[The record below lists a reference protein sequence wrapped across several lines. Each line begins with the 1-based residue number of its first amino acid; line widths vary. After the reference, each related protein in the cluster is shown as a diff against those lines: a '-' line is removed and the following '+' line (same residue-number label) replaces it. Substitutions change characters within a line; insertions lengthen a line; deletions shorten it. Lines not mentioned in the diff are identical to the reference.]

1 MENLKNSA
9 LVNAAIKAIYDV
21 ASRRSTSRFA
31 EESIGSTIKT
41 LEGKYDFLKYV
52 RINRNDSSEEGFVI
66 NILPNINSVHPIEIG
81 KAIEAIIRVIYNDLS
96 EEAGLYFVTE
106 LKQYVGEQTTDG
118 IIDCDVDL
126 DQIQLEQH
134 YAYRRQK
141 RKKAISESVKR
152 GGTDSKQP
160 ENLLGY
166 TWGNVSSWKHE
177 SDSKFCTLYSK
188 EGKVLD
194 RLNIDKII
202 QNYVKK
208 LSGHEDMEPSEIE
221 KETRLYEKEYEL
233 LKLML
238 ERDMDAEMAARLL
251 HITEQELKT
260 MISKLSQMEI
270 LQYISY
276 DTLELTDT
284 GIGCLS
290 SEKKKQKK

>member
-9 LVNAAIKAIYDV
+9 LVNAAITAIYDV

-52 RINRNDSSEEGFVI
+52 RINRNDSSEKGFVI
-66 NILPNINSVHPIEIG
+66 NISPDINSVHPIEIG
-81 KAIEAIIRVIYNDLS
+81 RAIESIIRVIYNDLN

-106 LKQYVGEQTTDG
+106 LKQYIGEQTTNG

-134 YAYRRQK
+134 YAYRRRK

-152 GGTDSKQP
+152 GGTYSEQP

-166 TWGNVSSWKHE
+166 TWSNVSSWKHE
-177 SDSKFCTLYSK
+177 SDSKFCTLYNK

-202 QNYVKK
+202 QNYVEK

-221 KETRLYEKEYEL
+221 KETRIYEKEYDL

-238 ERDMDAEMAARLL
+238 EKDMDAEMAARLL
-251 HITEQELKT
+251 HISEQELKK
-260 MISKLSQMEI
+260 MISKLSQIEM
-270 LQYISY
+270 LQYVSY
-276 DTLELTDT
+276 DTLELTNT
-284 GIGCLS
+284 CISYL
-290 SEKKKQKK
+290 SEKEKQKN

>member
-41 LEGKYDFLKYV
+41 LEGKYDFLKYI
-52 RINRNDSSEEGFVI
+52 RINRNDSSAEGFVI
-66 NILPNINSVHPIEIG
+66 NISPDINSVHPSEIG
-81 KAIEAIIRVIYNDLS
+81 KAIESIIRVIYNDLN

-106 LKQYVGEQTTDG
+106 LKQYVGEQTTSR

-152 GGTDSKQP
+152 GGTDSKQH

-166 TWGNVSSWKHE
+166 IWSNVSSWKHE
-177 SDSKFCTLYSK
+177 PDSKFCTLYNK

-194 RLNIDKII
+194 RLNIDRII
-202 QNYVKK
+202 QNYVEK

-221 KETRLYEKEYEL
+221 KETRIYEKEYDL

-238 ERDMDAEMAARLL
+238 EKDMDAEMAARSL
-251 HITEQELKT
+251 HISEQELKK
-260 MISKLSQMEI
+260 MISKLSQIEM
-270 LQYISY
+270 LQYVSY
-276 DTLELTDT
+276 DTLELTNT
-284 GIGCLS
+284 CIGYLS
-290 SEKKKQKK
+290 EREKQKN

>member
-41 LEGKYDFLKYV
+41 LEGKYDFLKYI
-52 RINRNDSSEEGFVI
+52 RINRNDSSAEGFVI
-66 NILPNINSVHPIEIG
+66 NISPDINSVHPSEIG
-81 KAIEAIIRVIYNDLS
+81 KAIESIIRVIYNDLN

-106 LKQYVGEQTTDG
+106 LKQYVGEQTTSR

-152 GGTDSKQP
+152 GGTDSKQH

-166 TWGNVSSWKHE
+166 IWSNVSSWKHE
-177 SDSKFCTLYSK
+177 PDSKFCTLYNK

-194 RLNIDKII
+194 RLNIDRII
-202 QNYVKK
+202 QNYVEK

-221 KETRLYEKEYEL
+221 KETRIYEKEYDL

-238 ERDMDAEMAARLL
+238 EKDMDAEMAARLL
-251 HITEQELKT
+251 HISEQELKK
-260 MISKLSQMEI
+260 MISKLSQIEM
-270 LQYISY
+270 LQYVSY
-276 DTLELTDT
+276 DTLELTNT
-284 GIGCLS
+284 CIGYLS
-290 SEKKKQKK
+290 EREKQKN

>member
-9 LVNAAIKAIYDV
+9 LVNAAITAIYDV

-52 RINRNDSSEEGFVI
+52 RINRNDSSEKGFVI
-66 NILPNINSVHPIEIG
+66 NISPDINSVHPIEIG
-81 KAIEAIIRVIYNDLS
+81 KAIESIIRVIYNDLN

-106 LKQYVGEQTTDG
+106 LKQYVGEQTTSG

-166 TWGNVSSWKHE
+166 IWSNVSSWKHE
-177 SDSKFCTLYSK
+177 PDSKFCTLYNK

-202 QNYVKK
+202 QNYVEK

-221 KETRLYEKEYEL
+221 KETRIYEKEYDL

-238 ERDMDAEMAARLL
+238 EKDMDAEMAARLL
-251 HITEQELKT
+251 HISEQELKK
-260 MISKLSQMEI
+260 MISKLSQIEM
-270 LQYISY
+270 LQYVSY
-276 DTLELTDT
+276 DTLELTNT
-284 GIGCLS
+284 CISYL
-290 SEKKKQKK
+290 SEKEKQKN